1 MSSPSPSL
9 PLKPF
14 RNSLRS
20 SPMYSESFSARP
32 RRKRVNP
39 FRDGDVI
46 EVNFPSGIPMRWR
59 IKSISATDVQVE
71 SLPNL
76 THYTICRVVLIE
88 MAKDER
94 VSIVPREVAVL
105 LPEIAK
111 DGGAL
116 CES

>member
-20 SPMYSESFSARP
+20 SPMYSESFSIRP
-32 RRKRVNP
+32 KRRRVNP

-46 EVNFPSGIPMRWR
+46 EVNFPSGIPLRWR
-59 IKSISATDVQVE
+59 IKHVGNPYVTME

-76 THYTICRVVLIE
+76 THYSIERLVLNE
-88 MAKDER
+88 MVKDER

-105 LPEIAK
+105 AQDLTQ
-111 DGGAL
+111 GGAL